1 MGFLKI
7 LKFTENK
14 QTTGWP
20 FKNSE
25 YFDYGD
31 YRLHYRTD
39 PAKGKEKGK
48 MFMIHGFGCNTTFYD
63 ELVEQYTK
71 EGFRCVR
78 VDLPDFGFST
88 RETKGI
94 KYVPRLE
101 LLTALIK
108 HLDEQEKHPDKWII
122 VGHSMGGSV
131 TLDIANA
138 DFDKAKA
145 YMLYAPMFMFNVPK
159 PLAIMFASRPMG
171 AIMDAALKLVMPYDT
186 LVKLVLLIATMSP
199 RYIAGY
205 DVSLAADSLKLKD
218 TGKGLCYMSS
228 KASHPDYKDMK
239 KIKQPVLLVWGG
251 LDLFVPK
258 GKVKKLSESL
268 PKGTEIHTIP
278 LAGHCL
284 VQNFSKRC
292 ANYGIEFLKKNNLY

>member
-63 ELVEQYTK
+63 ELVERYTK
-71 EGFRCVR
+71 AGFRCVR

-101 LLTALIK
+101 LLLALIDHIDSK
-108 HLDEQEKHPDKWII
+108 EKHPGKWII

-131 TLDIANA
+131 TLDIANT
-138 DFDKAKA
+138 DYDKASA
-145 YMLYAPMFMFNVPK
+145 YLLYAPMFMFIVPG
-159 PLAIMFASRPMG
+159 IMSKMFQMKWMG
-171 AIMDAALKLVMPYDT
+171 AMMDTALKYVMPYDA
-186 LVKLVLLIATMSP
+186 LVKLVLLFATSSP
-199 RYIAGY
+199 RYIAKY

-228 KASHPDYKDMK
+228 KASHPEYDDMK
-239 KIKQPVLLVWGG
+239 KIK
-251 LDLFVPK
+251 
-258 GKVKKLSESL
+258 
-268 PKGTEIHTIP
+268 
-278 LAGHCL
+278 
-284 VQNFSKRC
+284 
-292 ANYGIEFLKKNNLY
+292 